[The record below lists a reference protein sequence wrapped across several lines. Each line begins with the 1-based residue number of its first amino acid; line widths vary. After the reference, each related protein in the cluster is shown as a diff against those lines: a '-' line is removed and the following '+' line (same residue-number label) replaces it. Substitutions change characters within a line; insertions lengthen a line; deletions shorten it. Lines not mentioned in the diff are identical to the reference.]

1 MPTSSERSL
10 LQISTE
16 VKKTR
21 EGTDQLNENLVMG
34 FRSFID
40 SFKQSLKRGEDAS
53 SGQPVF
59 GQGDSSSALT
69 SVMENMTNKLSMHFV
84 ELIESVKQMSISAR
98 PQRDPTE
105 ALQQAKKDKAEATQ
119 QKQEVKRQ
127 ETMLDV
133 MKGIKTGI
141 GGIADGLAKGGLV
154 EKVAVTLGVMVGFV
168 AGIRS
173 FISET
178 LILIQRGSVLV
189 RRFFG
194 RIREIVSLSGR
205 VMGLISRI
213 SGLVFMLVRPLTDL
227 LARTEAWRRFYES
240 SLRIVDRVTGFFR
253 NIIRNLTIVAI
264 FVVSEVERMTDAIRR
279 FGRNLRDIATN
290 IRQIGTAALA
300 GPVERIRDGVA
311 RIRDG
316 FRAIVLAPITQ
327 GINVV
332 REFVGRII
340 GGVQGMVRSFS
351 EGSRLFRITV
361 AVSSAIGRVLAR
373 LNPFILL
380 FFAAVEAIRGAW
392 KGFTEDGV
400 LGAIVGAFDGLINFL
415 IAQPIQLINNIIAWI
430 ADKLGFSKVAEM
442 LRGLDF
448 IELFSDLVDAVFS
461 PVVNI
466 VNSVISI
473 FSPGENG
480 ERSFLQRLGG
490 MAKSIVAAPFAMMD
504 GVIANILGFFGFDES
519 RIPTIGELIT
529 SLIMAPVNL
538 VRAAGNKIRSL
549 FNFGDNE
556 GELPPMTDIIRAI
569 FSGPLT
575 MLESAKDWFIEKFA
589 FDEGK
594 APDPLEIV
602 MAIVRAPFTLLE
614 SIRDWVADQIDKVKG
629 VARKLIPKSIRNL
642 FARISDDD
650 EGDEEPDNRSAEER
664 ELDLRMQALQ
674 RHEAALAEIQSN
686 IAERQELMES
696 RGEGF
701 FGRRAAAD
709 DAARIAG
716 MEFEEADRLRSI
728 ERARRE
734 VENAREALLVSRGM
748 HDDGINSIVHA
759 FDQIETR
766 PSVDPSVL
774 EAIRQTT
781 DVMPGQAFADSFM
794 DSQQEQQRNTQPIVY
809 QDNSVNTTGGSSM
822 PTAPAATSASSGHPQ
837 DTGTAFHWM

>member
-16 VKKTR
+16 VKKNR

-84 ELIESVKQMSISAR
+84 ELIEAVKQMSISAR

-133 MKGIKTGI
+133 LKGIKTGI
-141 GGIADGLAKGGLV
+141 GGIGDGLAKGGLV

-189 RRFFG
+189 RQFFG

-316 FRAIVLAPITQ
+316 FRAIVLAPITE

-351 EGSRLFRITV
+351 EGSRLFRIAV

-392 KGFTEDGV
+392 AGFTEDGV
-400 LGAIVGAFDGLINFL
+400 LGAIVGAFDGLVNFL
-415 IAQPIQLINNIIAWI
+415 IAQPIQLIVNIIAWV
-430 ADKLGFSKVAEM
+430 ADKLGFSKVAKM
-442 LRGLDF
+442 LKDLDF
-448 IELFSDLVDAVFS
+448 IGLFSDLVDAVFS
-461 PVVNI
+461 PVTTI
-466 VNSVISI
+466 VDSVISL
-473 FSPGENG
+473 FKPDSKD
-480 ERSFLQRLGG
+480 ERTFLQRLGG
-490 MAKSIVAAPFAMMD
+490 LATSIVTAPVAMVE
-504 GVIANILGFFGFDES
+504 GIIASILGFFGFDES
-519 RIPTIGELIT
+519 KIPSISGLIT
-529 SLIMAPVNL
+529 SLIMSPVNL
-538 VRAAGNKIRSL
+538 VREAGNKIRNL

-575 MLESAKDWFIEKFA
+575 MLESAKDWLLERFI
-589 FDEGK
+589 FDESK
-594 APDPLEIV
+594 VPDPIDII
-602 MAIVRAPFTLLE
+602 MSIARAPFTVLE
-614 SIRDWVADQIDKVKG
+614 SIRDWVGEKISGLSGSV
-629 VARKLIPKSIRNL
+629 RRLIPRSIR
-642 FARISDDD
+642 RIFD
-650 EGDEEPDNRSAEER
+650 EAEDEDEEPDHRSAEER

-686 IAERQELMES
+686 IAERQETMEG
-696 RGEGF
+696 RGDGF

-716 MEFEEADRLRSI
+716 MEFDEADRLRSI

-774 EAIRQTT
+774 ESIRQTT
-781 DVMPGQAFADSFM
+781 DAMPGQAFADSFM
-794 DSQQEQQRNTQPIVY
+794 DSQQGQQRNTQPIVY